1 MKTRIMRGIGWCIL
15 LLLAGCKT
23 ADDTPQVSSDK
34 VNLTLS
40 VATTLS
46 GNAKSRADLPEAE
59 KIHTL
64 RVIIFDEN
72 GVEHNELV
80 YDNAVTG
87 VEELSRK
94 TFEVRTNSSKT
105 IYLLANAEKLPDL
118 NLTQSEGLEQRI
130 LGYDQVTI
138 DYLREADCL
147 PMSSSY
153 KFRVNEENKDC
164 GTLYVAYA
172 ATKFTFTFENQMAD
186 GVLGISD
193 IIINQ
198 VASTSYLYPQDVDIR
213 WLNRLLNKEIVTS
226 YAIPDVAV
234 HSPFSL
240 ENTERVVIE
249 KGGTYTFPPVYVT
262 ESKNVN
268 AIDNEQSYLLGLK
281 IGRGEDAAADLIR
294 DVQLTDGTNPLN
306 SLFRNT
312 HVDVKI
318 VVKKLDQIEVI
329 QGIYG
334 MINPWEEIDPVEG
347 SIVEGENQTKMRR
360 L

>member
-1 MKTRIMRGIGWCIL
+1 M
-15 LLLAGCKT
+15 
-23 ADDTPQVSSDK
+23 
-34 VNLTLS
+34 
-40 VATTLS
+40 
-46 GNAKSRADLPEAE
+46 
-59 KIHTL
+59 
-64 RVIIFDEN
+64 
-72 GVEHNELV
+72 
-80 YDNAVTG
+80 
-87 VEELSRK
+87 
-94 TFEVRTNSSKT
+94 
-105 IYLLANAEKLPDL
+105 
-118 NLTQSEGLEQRI
+118 
-130 LGYDQVTI
+130 
-138 DYLREADCL
+138 

-198 VASTSYLYPQDVDIR
+198 VASTSYLYPQDVDSR

-268 AIDNEQSYLLGLK
+268 ALDNEQSYLLGLK

-294 DVQLTDGTNPLN
+294 DRQLNPLS

-334 MINPWEEIDPVEG
+334 MINSWEEIDPVEG
-347 SIVEGENQTKMRR
+347 SIVEGENHTKMRR